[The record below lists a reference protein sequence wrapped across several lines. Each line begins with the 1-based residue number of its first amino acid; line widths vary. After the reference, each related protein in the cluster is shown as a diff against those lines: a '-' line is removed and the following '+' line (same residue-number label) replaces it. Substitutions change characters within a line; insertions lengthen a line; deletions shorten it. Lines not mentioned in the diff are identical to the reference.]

1 MTASADDSEWSDLDA
16 LTCRR
21 FGYPTASRHMLEFII
36 SLVEMAGRTVVGNG
50 GKNCGG
56 KWRVGKPKKGKIRHE
71 VANFAAVAANLPHE
85 SGATKRLR
93 RNQIEFKIR

>member
-56 KWRVGKPKKGKIRHE
+56 KWRVVSP
-71 VANFAAVAANLPHE
+71 P
-85 SGATKRLR
+85 
-93 RNQIEFKIR
+93 

>member
-71 VANFAAVAANLPHE
+71 VANLPHE